1 MSGELA
7 AGRPR
12 FRWIRLAGVLG
23 VAWLAALATLG
34 ITGLIA
40 PFVDTTLRA
49 WQAEW
54 ICLGVGVAAAAVW
67 TRRQW
72 QSWLAEDVV
81 DHASARA
88 SSPAS
93 ATPAP

>member
-54 ICLGVGVAAAAVW
+54 ICLGVGVVAAAVW
-67 TRRQW
+67 TRRRW
-72 QSWLAEDVV
+72 PTWLAEDVV

-93 ATPAP
+93 AKPAP